1 MIQRFFGTSVNVD
14 FQRSLNGLQAILQLG
29 QLAMHLRRTS
39 ARSAKEKE
47 SFIDTLERY
56 SFACAHVDASDM
68 DLALLDAATQ
78 QLDNTTS
85 CTMQECIELRARCML
100 VHVTQPVPRD
110 PISCIWMWQDS
121 QEAAGPR
128 RP

>member
-56 SFACAHVDASDM
+56 SFACAHADASDL
-68 DLALLDAATQ
+68 DLALLDAA
-78 QLDNTTS
+78 LGLEPRLLGLALGDDAVDG
-85 CTMQECIELRARCML
+85 LRHRVREAGSPFNVAMF
-100 VHVTQPVPRD
+100 PRVGED
-110 PISCIWMWQDS
+110 AVRF
-121 QEAAGPR
+121 ERRRAGH
-128 RP
+128 

>member
-1 MIQRFFGTSVNVD
+1 
-14 FQRSLNGLQAILQLG
+14 
-29 QLAMHLRRTS
+29 MHLRRTSS

-56 SFACAHVDASDM
+56 SFACAHAYASDL

-85 CTMQECIELRARCML
+85 CTMQECIELRARCGLSRATCTCTYASLCM
-100 VHVTQPVPRD
+100 
-110 PISCIWMWQDS
+110 
-121 QEAAGPR
+121 
-128 RP
+128 